1 MRNHYITTVAIF
13 PDGDRWAAILRES
26 AQDAVV
32 GTGTSVNAALL
43 NLAVNVED
51 AHRNWLELATLRGDL
66 KDSGPPSRT
75 DDAIET

>member
-13 PDGDRWAAILRES
+13 PDGDRWAAILGES
-26 AQDAVV
+26 AQDAVA

-51 AHRNWLELATLRGDL
+51 AHHNWLEFAALRGDL
-66 KDSGPPSRT
+66 KDSGPSRT